1 MAILIETNEYQTP
14 ITKELLSQYPEE
26 VIQQFTEI
34 VNIVPFIKNLI
45 NPNRPKIEDLPRDK
59 EGRAIVDITNP
70 PIYKDTDYFRQAALF
85 YLKNNCYTKL
95 RPNSNPNSEYRK
107 YWREELRR
115 CREGLIRQ
123 SDGMYVTGFLYW
135 FLNYCP
141 MMVNFYKEGQKKAIR
156 KESFGFFFEGIWW
169 RSIYLYNAREQG
181 HHAIELAKRGCA
193 KSYFL
198 ATIMSHNLIVGESEA
213 AHKRCI
219 TVLTAAQKEYLKDDK
234 DGTLNKFIPELS
246 FVIDNTPFPNLLLKN
261 SPNEMSWQM
270 GYKKPNGAIGGS
282 MNQVLGVSAKDDSD
296 KLRGKRGWILYE
308 EMGTFDGLLELY
320 DVTRKSVED
329 GDYTFAC
336 MYLVGCICAGTKVW
350 TIDGRNINI
359 EELEEED
366 GIVGFTDNLDLADK
380 QLIRGITKEPIVSTI
395 YKQPKECVR
404 ITLSNGNILECSID
418 HPILIQKGKYSHRK
432 LIGYEEIFREAK
444 KLKIGDRVL
453 ESRKVNI
460 FGNNTL
466 FDARLVGMLIGNGSY
481 GSSVKYC
488 SEDKEL
494 QDYVKSKYEC
504 KVFRTHIT
512 KKGNLYEEFRVNGI
526 RGKLNDIGILGQ
538 TKLAKRLP
546 INYQTLNE
554 DNVRLLLSGL
564 YDTDGSVCINKKDGY
579 IYLTQSNKEILSQ
592 IQILWRKFGV
602 IGVITKTNPTIK
614 KDKKDRKDRKNKKDR
629 NPWFTLTISG
639 RYNCL
644 NAIEVLNLLVPHKR
658 DKLLEIKTLYSE
670 NPSKRLQSY
679 PTDVLMYRIIN
690 IENIGVR
697 EVYNLTTGL
706 SHTYLANNIITHNTA
721 NNKES
726 SFLSAKKLL
735 YAPNSYNIQSVPN
748 VYDKKG
754 SGKDV
759 FGFFFPAYINRA
771 GCYNKDGISDVI
783 KALLQVLMARYEAKY
798 GADPTSVLRIIAE
811 DPITPAEAIIKV
823 KDAYFPVAPLQE
835 RADTLDKNPSL
846 YDDIYVGEL
855 YTTGTGEIEF
865 RPTDDIPI
873 RTYPVD
879 NDTKGALEIYS
890 MPKKDR
896 EGKVFSDRYIIGV
909 DPYDNDQAESHSLY
923 SIFVLDTFV
932 DNLVAEYTGRTKFA
946 DEAHDMVLKL
956 CIFYNAKALYE
967 SNKKGLYAYME
978 KTRNTFRLADTP
990 EYLRDKQLVKYSSFG
1005 SNAKGVNV
1013 SANINNFANRLIK
1026 DWLLM
1031 KVPIEVKQ
1039 EDGHTEIQ
1047 EVPKLYTLKTRAL
1060 IEEAIQFN
1068 PDINVDRI
1076 RALGILM
1083 LYREQYIIRYGTGRT
1098 ESNSEI
1104 LSKDYAGN
1112 DEFFTK
1118 NFDARHIGKQ

>member
-1 MAILIETNEYQTP
+1 MAILIETNKYQTP
-14 ITKELLSQYPEE
+14 ITEELLSQYPEE

-70 PIYKDTDYFRQAALF
+70 PIYKDADYFRQAALF
-85 YLKNNCYTKL
+85 YLKNDCYTKL

-213 AHKRCI
+213 THKRCI

-336 MYLVGCICAGTKVW
+336 MYLVG
-350 TIDGRNINI
+350 
-359 EELEEED
+359 
-366 GIVGFTDNLDLADK
+366 
-380 QLIRGITKEPIVSTI
+380 
-395 YKQPKECVR
+395 
-404 ITLSNGNILECSID
+404 
-418 HPILIQKGKYSHRK
+418 
-432 LIGYEEIFREAK
+432 
-444 KLKIGDRVL
+444 
-453 ESRKVNI
+453 
-460 FGNNTL
+460 
-466 FDARLVGMLIGNGSY
+466 
-481 GSSVKYC
+481 
-488 SEDKEL
+488 
-494 QDYVKSKYEC
+494 
-504 KVFRTHIT
+504 
-512 KKGNLYEEFRVNGI
+512 
-526 RGKLNDIGILGQ
+526 
-538 TKLAKRLP
+538 
-546 INYQTLNE
+546 
-554 DNVRLLLSGL
+554 
-564 YDTDGSVCINKKDGY
+564 
-579 IYLTQSNKEILSQ
+579 
-592 IQILWRKFGV
+592 
-602 IGVITKTNPTIK
+602 
-614 KDKKDRKDRKNKKDR
+614 
-629 NPWFTLTISG
+629 
-639 RYNCL
+639 
-644 NAIEVLNLLVPHKR
+644 
-658 DKLLEIKTLYSE
+658 
-670 NPSKRLQSY
+670 
-679 PTDVLMYRIIN
+679 
-690 IENIGVR
+690 
-697 EVYNLTTGL
+697 
-706 SHTYLANNIITHNTA
+706 TA

-754 SGKDV
+754 SGKDT

-783 KALLQVLMARYEAKY
+783 KALLQVLMARYKAKY
-798 GADPTSVLRIIAE
+798 GADPTSVLRVIAE

-823 KDAYFPVAPLQE
+823 KDAYFPVASLQE

-896 EGKVFSDRYIIGV
+896 EGKVFNDRYIIGV

-932 DNLVAEYTGRTKFA
+932 DNLAAEYTGRTNFA

-967 SNKKGLYAYME
+967 SNKKGLYSYME

-1039 EDGHTEIQ
+1039 EDGHIEIQ

-1098 ESNSEI
+1098 ESSSEI

>member
-14 ITKELLSQYPEE
+14 ITEELLSQYPEE
-26 VIQQFTEI
+26 VVQQFTEI

-70 PIYKDTDYFRQAALF
+70 PIYKDADYFRQAALF
-85 YLKNNCYTKL
+85 YLKNDCYTKL

-213 AHKRCI
+213 THKRCI

-336 MYLVGCICAGTKVW
+336 MYLVG
-350 TIDGRNINI
+350 
-359 EELEEED
+359 
-366 GIVGFTDNLDLADK
+366 
-380 QLIRGITKEPIVSTI
+380 
-395 YKQPKECVR
+395 
-404 ITLSNGNILECSID
+404 
-418 HPILIQKGKYSHRK
+418 
-432 LIGYEEIFREAK
+432 
-444 KLKIGDRVL
+444 
-453 ESRKVNI
+453 
-460 FGNNTL
+460 
-466 FDARLVGMLIGNGSY
+466 
-481 GSSVKYC
+481 
-488 SEDKEL
+488 
-494 QDYVKSKYEC
+494 
-504 KVFRTHIT
+504 
-512 KKGNLYEEFRVNGI
+512 
-526 RGKLNDIGILGQ
+526 
-538 TKLAKRLP
+538 
-546 INYQTLNE
+546 
-554 DNVRLLLSGL
+554 
-564 YDTDGSVCINKKDGY
+564 
-579 IYLTQSNKEILSQ
+579 
-592 IQILWRKFGV
+592 
-602 IGVITKTNPTIK
+602 
-614 KDKKDRKDRKNKKDR
+614 
-629 NPWFTLTISG
+629 
-639 RYNCL
+639 
-644 NAIEVLNLLVPHKR
+644 
-658 DKLLEIKTLYSE
+658 
-670 NPSKRLQSY
+670 
-679 PTDVLMYRIIN
+679 
-690 IENIGVR
+690 
-697 EVYNLTTGL
+697 
-706 SHTYLANNIITHNTA
+706 TA

-735 YAPNSYNIQSVPN
+735 YAPESYNIQSVPN

-754 SGKDV
+754 SGKDT

-783 KALLQVLMARYEAKY
+783 KALLQVLMARYKAKY
-798 GADPTSVLRIIAE
+798 GADPTSVLRVIAE

-823 KDAYFPVAPLQE
+823 KDAYFPVASLQE

-846 YDDIYVGEL
+846 YDDVYVGEL
-855 YTTGTGEIEF
+855 YTTSTGEIAF

-896 EGKVFSDRYIIGV
+896 EGKVFNDRYIIGV

-932 DNLVAEYTGRTKFA
+932 DNLAAEYTGRTNFA

-967 SNKKGLYAYME
+967 SNKKGLYSYME

-1039 EDGHTEIQ
+1039 EDGHIEIQ

-1098 ESNSEI
+1098 ESSSEI

>member
-1 MAILIETNEYQTP
+1 MATLIETNEYQTP
-14 ITKELLSQYPEE
+14 ITEELLSQYPEE
-26 VIQQFTEI
+26 VVQQFTEI

-70 PIYKDTDYFRQAALF
+70 PIYKDADYFRQAALF
-85 YLKNNCYTKL
+85 YLKNDCYTKL

-329 GDYTFAC
+329 GDYTFSC
-336 MYLVGCICAGTKVW
+336 MYLVG
-350 TIDGRNINI
+350 
-359 EELEEED
+359 
-366 GIVGFTDNLDLADK
+366 
-380 QLIRGITKEPIVSTI
+380 
-395 YKQPKECVR
+395 
-404 ITLSNGNILECSID
+404 
-418 HPILIQKGKYSHRK
+418 
-432 LIGYEEIFREAK
+432 
-444 KLKIGDRVL
+444 
-453 ESRKVNI
+453 
-460 FGNNTL
+460 
-466 FDARLVGMLIGNGSY
+466 
-481 GSSVKYC
+481 
-488 SEDKEL
+488 
-494 QDYVKSKYEC
+494 
-504 KVFRTHIT
+504 
-512 KKGNLYEEFRVNGI
+512 
-526 RGKLNDIGILGQ
+526 
-538 TKLAKRLP
+538 
-546 INYQTLNE
+546 
-554 DNVRLLLSGL
+554 
-564 YDTDGSVCINKKDGY
+564 
-579 IYLTQSNKEILSQ
+579 
-592 IQILWRKFGV
+592 
-602 IGVITKTNPTIK
+602 
-614 KDKKDRKDRKNKKDR
+614 
-629 NPWFTLTISG
+629 
-639 RYNCL
+639 
-644 NAIEVLNLLVPHKR
+644 
-658 DKLLEIKTLYSE
+658 
-670 NPSKRLQSY
+670 
-679 PTDVLMYRIIN
+679 
-690 IENIGVR
+690 
-697 EVYNLTTGL
+697 
-706 SHTYLANNIITHNTA
+706 TA

-735 YAPNSYNIQSVPN
+735 YAPESYNIQSVPN

-783 KALLQVLMARYEAKY
+783 KALLQVLMARYKAKY
-798 GADPTSVLRIIAE
+798 GADPTSVLRVIAE

-823 KDAYFPVAPLQE
+823 KDAYFPVASLQE

-846 YDDIYVGEL
+846 YDDVYVGEL
-855 YTTGTGEIEF
+855 YTTSTGEIAF

-896 EGKVFSDRYIIGV
+896 EGKVFNDRYIIGV

-932 DNLVAEYTGRTKFA
+932 DDLSAEYTGRTNFA

-956 CIFYNAKALYE
+956 CIFFNAKALYE
-967 SNKKGLYAYME
+967 SNKKGLYSYME

-1031 KVPIEVKQ
+1031 KVPVEVKQ
-1039 EDGHTEIQ
+1039 EDGHIEIQ

-1098 ESNSEI
+1098 ESSSEI